1 MCNRSIRFVKL
12 ELEDYSYLLDAS
24 AETAGQV
31 LQDLLLAMSDFRYKS
46 QYKVNEE
53 AVDEVREFMARRDK
67 KISECRKR
75 NTANRRAR

>member
-75 NTANRRAR
+75 NTANRMAR